1 MYGDPLHTC
10 KEVSANGDR
19 IEVVGHHA
27 RLRIMVSQSRKTG
40 QQQAG
45 CLEKLRPRFDDGRV
59 HVPRACSQPQGAQH
73 IHTRT
78 TEVGDVTGEIVPI
91 AAHMDAARFAFGHGG
106 RSEEHTSELQSP
118 S

>member
-19 IEVVGHHA
+19 IEVEGHHA
-27 RLRIMVSQSRKTG
+27 RLRIMVSQSRKTRK
-40 QQQAG
+40 QQAG

-73 IHTRT
+73 IHTPT
-78 TEVGDVTGEIVPI
+78 TKVEDVTREIAPI
-91 AAHMDAARFAFGHGG
+91 AARMDAARFAFGHGG
-106 RSEEHTSELQSP
+106 VWKGA
-118 S
+118 